1 MTSQLND
8 RELDRVLD
16 AWLDEGP
23 LRVSDVVI
31 DGALGRIPTTR
42 QHPVR
47 PTLLPPMLRMQ
58 AVAVPLVI
66 AAAIAFVAILGL
78 LRGSLQV
85 GPTQTA
91 SPSASVIQASP
102 TALPTEVPSSA
113 SGRARLEVSGAA
125 EFTEEWGFI
134 RAEAIE
140 RYPGLRAYE
149 FYELANTPCECPGG
163 KYLAVHLDP
172 NAPEAYPLGTPVPTG
187 PRLIL
192 RFGFVDDVYVDDDY
206 VNGHLS
212 TDGECS
218 VTFTRFTERE
228 IDATYECV
236 DVPSEIN
243 QQLVNVV
250 GTFSFDPR
258 ALTPQAMPSSSP
270 ADTSDGVEVSIVG
283 STSPEKGE
291 EWQYGGCQLNLE
303 TQVRYCRF
311 SDAFHR
317 LELWGL
323 FDPALDP
330 SHMTTSEDR
339 LRVEIYWF
347 DSRTGEIGEYE
358 SDGGECVLEFET
370 LTDTR
375 AVGSVDCVDVPGQSQ
390 LGYEDPARAG
400 TVSLRGTFT
409 FNPSLPGA
417 DY

>member
-1 MTSQLND
+1 MTGQLND
-8 RELDRVLD
+8 GELDRVLD

-42 QHPVR
+42 QR
-47 PTLLPPMLRMQ
+47 AARRIFLPPMSRMQ
-58 AVAVPLVI
+58 AVTVPLVV
-66 AAAIAFVAILGL
+66 AAAIAFVAFLGL
-78 LRGSLQV
+78 LRGSLEV
-85 GPTQTA
+85 GPTQSA
-91 SPSASVIQASP
+91 SPSASASQLSPSPSP
-102 TALPTEVPSSA
+102 TETPSSA

-125 EFTEEWGFI
+125 EFTEEWGFV
-134 RAEAIE
+134 RADAIE
-140 RYPGLRAYE
+140 RYPGLRLYQ
-149 FYELANTPCECPGG
+149 FYELASTPCECPGG
-163 KYLAVHLDP
+163 KYLDVHLDP
-172 NAPEAYPLGTPVPTG
+172 NDPDAYPLGVPVPTG
-187 PRLIL
+187 PSLIL

-228 IDATYECV
+228 IEATYECG
-236 DVPSEIN
+236 DVPSEVN
-243 QQLVNVV
+243 QQLINVV

-258 ALTPQAMPSSSP
+258 AVTPQATPSSSP
-270 ADTSDGVEVSIVG
+270 ASASDGVEVNIVG
-283 STSPEKGE
+283 STSPEKGGQ
-291 EWQYGGCQLNLE
+291 WQYGGCQLNFE

-311 SDAFHR
+311 SDGFHR
-317 LELWGL
+317 LELWGM

-330 SHMTTSEDR
+330 SHMTTSDDR

-358 SDGGECVLEFET
+358 SVAGECVLEFET

-375 AVGSVDCVDVPGQSQ
+375 GVGSLDCVDVPGQSQ
-390 LGYEDPARAG
+390 LSYQDPSTAG